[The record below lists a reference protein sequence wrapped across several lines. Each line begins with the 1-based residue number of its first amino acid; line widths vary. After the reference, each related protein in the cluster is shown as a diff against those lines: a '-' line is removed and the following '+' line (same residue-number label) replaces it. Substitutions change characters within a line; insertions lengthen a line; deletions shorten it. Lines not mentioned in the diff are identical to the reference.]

1 MNQET
6 AIQIFE
12 TLSSGV
18 RLDVIRLLVKFS
30 PDGLVAGEISNQLD
44 IAPNNLSFHLKAMTN
59 ANLLTVAQEGRFMR
73 YKANLNIMQQV
84 IAYLTAECC
93 AGNAE
98 NCGFSVITPPIS
110 QSKL

>member
-12 TLSSGV
+12 TLSSGI

-44 IAPNNLSFHLKAMTN
+44 IAPNNLSFHLKAMTL
-59 ANLLTVAQEGRFMR
+59 ANLLTVAQEGRYMR

-84 IAYLTAECC
+84 ITYLTSECC
-93 AGNAE
+93 VGTAE
-98 NCGFSVITPPIS
+98 NCGFSVITPPKS
-110 QSKL
+110 QIKL

>member
-30 PDGLVAGEISNQLD
+30 PDGLVAGEISSQLD
-44 IAPNNLSFHLKAMTN
+44 IAPNNLSFHLKAMTH

-93 AGNAE
+93 AGDASS
-98 NCGFSVITPPIS
+98 CGFSVIPNPIS
-110 QSKL
+110 KQNL